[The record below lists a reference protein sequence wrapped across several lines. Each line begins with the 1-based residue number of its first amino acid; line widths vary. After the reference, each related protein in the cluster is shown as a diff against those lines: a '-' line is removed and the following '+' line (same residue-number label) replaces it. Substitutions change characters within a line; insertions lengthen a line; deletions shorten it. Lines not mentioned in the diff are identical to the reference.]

1 VAATGYNIL
10 RIPEAKFML
19 NSKDGTV
26 EIEGPTTFVDKH
38 LQKLEQIFNSEIGET
53 LLSRFGTI
61 LESDKECFNMP
72 AFKDRS
78 KRSIA
83 PTGSSKHSVPRQ
95 SSSLPPIPVDLKG
108 NGDKLG
114 LRQFY
119 SQKKPSNHYEKT
131 AVFAYY
137 LVHHNRQS
145 EVRYG
150 ELLSCYEEV
159 DEKKPSITDIIK
171 NTIRYKGWLEP
182 GSDKYTA
189 RLTISGE
196 NFVKF
201 DLPQQ
206 RTKVIIQP
214 GSSLSGSGV

>member
-1 VAATGYNIL
+1 
-10 RIPEAKFML
+10 ML

-26 EIEGPTTFVDKH
+26 EIEGPATFVDKH
-38 LQKLEQIFNSEIGET
+38 LEKIEQIFNSEIGET

-61 LESDKECFNMP
+61 LESKQCFNIP
-72 AFKDRS
+72 ASIRS

-83 PTGSSKHSVPRQ
+83 PTGNSKHNFPRQ

-108 NGDKLG
+108 SGDKLG

-119 SQKKPSNHYEKT
+119 AQKKPCNHYEKT

-137 LVHHNRQS
+137 LVHHNHQS

-206 RTKVIIQP
+206 KTSVLIQP
-214 GSSLSGSGV
+214 GSSLTGTAV